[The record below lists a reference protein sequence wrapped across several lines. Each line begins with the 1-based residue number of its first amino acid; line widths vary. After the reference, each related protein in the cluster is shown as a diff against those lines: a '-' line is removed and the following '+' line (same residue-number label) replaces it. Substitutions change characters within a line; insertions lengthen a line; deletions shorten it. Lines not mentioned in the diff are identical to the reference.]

1 LYMAQRG
8 ARGYEAYAP
17 ERDPYSP
24 RRLSLMGE
32 LRRALAGGQFILY
45 CQPKADL
52 RTGRVSA
59 AEALV
64 RWEHPVHGSVRPD
77 EFIPLIESSG
87 LIQPLTQWVLD
98 AALAHCFEWQRAGV
112 RVPFAV
118 NLSTRNLLDPGLV
131 DKVRRALRAWDAD
144 PAWLE
149 FEITESLVMAD
160 PEASLDCMKG
170 LRANGHKL
178 MIDDYGK
185 GYASLSYLRNLPVD
199 AIKIDQEF
207 VMSMPSDEGDALMV
221 RSTIE
226 VAHHL
231 GRKVI
236 AEGVENREIWEQ
248 LAALGCDE
256 AQGYFIAKPMPAA
269 DFPKWLA
276 GWRAPIAANAPV
288 ERSA

>member
-1 LYMAQRG
+1 
-8 ARGYEAYAP
+8 
-17 ERDPYSP
+17 
-24 RRLSLMGE
+24 
-32 LRRALAGGQFILY
+32 
-45 CQPKADL
+45 
-52 RTGRVSA
+52 VSS

-64 RWEHPVHGSVRPD
+64 RWEHPAHGSVRPD

-98 AALAHCFEWQRAGV
+98 AALAQCFEWQRAGV

-131 DKVRRALRAWDAD
+131 DRVRRALRAWDAD

-160 PEASLDCMKG
+160 PEASLDCMKS

-207 VMSMPSDEGDALMV
+207 VMSMPRDEGDALMV

-236 AEGVENREIWEQ
+236 AEGVENQEIWEQ

-256 AQGYFIAKPMPAA
+256 AQGYFIAKPMPAV

-276 GWRAPIAANAPV
+276 GWRAPGDAHARI